1 MFLRRYVYC
10 NAFIRKPLP
19 ILTPYMNYD
28 VTVIGAGIV
37 GLSTAYK
44 LSLTQPDL
52 KILVLEKES
61 GVAAH
66 QTGNNSGV
74 IHSGIYYKPGSY
86 KARNCVEGRRELV
99 RFCEMHDVN
108 HDICGKIIVANDPT
122 DIPRLHAIYE
132 RGLTNVIEG
141 IRIIS
146 ESEIREIEPYSA
158 GIKAIHVPCAGIVE
172 FYGVCD
178 TLKRLLLQRGA
189 DIHFNE
195 WVTGIH
201 QDNDGLRIATKS
213 SVFKSRW
220 LINCAGLYSDKVAEA
235 AGLMPPVRIVPFR
248 GEYFDLTPEAEHK
261 VNHLIYPMP
270 NPEFPFLG
278 VHFTR
283 MANGGVECGPNAVFA
298 FKREGYTKTAF
309 DVGEAAETLAYRGF
323 WKMAKRHW
331 KMGLDELYRSF
342 SRAAFLKN
350 LQTLVPSL
358 VDSDIRPAPSG
369 VRAMALTPNGD
380 IVDDFMI
387 LRHGREVHVLN
398 APSPAATAGLALGS
412 QIANTALLHFGYDPN
427 HALTSTISA

>member
-1 MFLRRYVYC
+1 MQ
-10 NAFIRKPLP
+10 
-19 ILTPYMNYD
+19 YD

-44 LSLTQPDL
+44 LALAQPDL
-52 KILVLEKES
+52 RILVLEKES

-86 KARNCVEGRRELV
+86 KAKNCVDGRRELV
-99 RFCEMHDVN
+99 RFCRDHNIKHDV
-108 HDICGKIIVANDPT
+108 CGKIIVAT
-122 DIPRLHAIYE
+122 EAAEVPRLKAIYE
-132 RGLTNVIEG
+132 RGKQNQIEG
-141 IRIIS
+141 IRMIDVG
-146 ESEIREIEPYSA
+146 EMHELEPYAA
-158 GIKAIHVPCAGIVE
+158 GVKAIHVPCAGIVD
-172 FYGVCD
+172 FHAVCE
-178 TLKRLLLQRGA
+178 TLRSLLVKHGTNVR
-189 DIHFNE
+189 FE
-195 WVTGIH
+195 EKVTSIS
-201 QDNDGLRIATKS
+201 QDNEGLHIAAS
-213 SVFKSRW
+213 STVFKSRW
-220 LINCAGLYSDKVAEA
+220 LINCAGLHSDKVAEA
-235 AGLMPPVRIVPFR
+235 AGLIPPVRIVPFR

-261 VNHLIYPMP
+261 VRNLIYPMP

-283 MANGGVECGPNAVFA
+283 MANGGIECGPNAVFA

-309 DVGEAAETLAYRGF
+309 DVGDAAETLAYRGF
-323 WKMAKRHW
+323 WKMAGRHW

-342 SRAAFLKN
+342 SRTAFLKN

-358 VDSDIRPAPSG
+358 TDAEIRPAPSG

-398 APSPAATAGLALGS
+398 APSPAATAGLSLGR
-412 QIANTALLHFGYDPN
+412 QIANTALVHFGYENEND
-427 HALTSTISA
+427 ATRIMTA